1 MCDIA
6 CVASVSVSRRF
17 LSSWFN
23 ILNEV
28 ERCVNARK
36 VWIYGNTFPY
46 IPIIADSR
54 CVPPRVLNPDSVRIK
69 QAKIDTLF
77 KAQTL
82 KANPIQEE
90 KCKNLIATHKPSF
103 IRFPNIL
110 RDGSVT

>member
-6 CVASVSVSRRF
+6 CVASVSVSRRL

-36 VWIYGNTFPY
+36 VRIYGNTFPY

-54 CVPPRVLNPDSVRIK
+54 CVPPRVLNPDSIRVK

-82 KANPIQEE
+82 KANPIQGE

-103 IRFPNIL
+103 ICFLNIL

>member
-6 CVASVSVSRRF
+6 CVASVSVSRRL

-54 CVPPRVLNPDSVRIK
+54 CVPPRVLNPDSIRVK

-82 KANPIQEE
+82 KANPIHGE

-103 IRFPNIL
+103 ICFPNIL

>member
-1 MCDIA
+1 M
-6 CVASVSVSRRF
+6 
-17 LSSWFN
+17 L
-23 ILNEV
+23 LV
-28 ERCVNARK
+28 ES
-36 VWIYGNTFPY
+36 GNQAIWVVESG
-46 IPIIADSR
+46 IPGFRIPNTAQGIRNLTKDWNL
-54 CVPPRVLNPDSVRIK
+54 PRVLNPDSVRIN

-82 KANPIQEE
+82 KANPIQGE

>member
-6 CVASVSVSRRF
+6 CVASVSVSRRL

-54 CVPPRVLNPDSVRIK
+54 CVPPRVLNPDSIRVK

-82 KANPIQEE
+82 KANPIQGE
-90 KCKNLIATHKPSF
+90 KCKNLTATHKPSF
-103 IRFPNIL
+103 ICFPNIL

>member
-1 MCDIA
+1 MHAKCGFMGIH
-6 CVASVSVSRRF
+6 SHT
-17 LSSWFN
+17 L
-23 ILNEV
+23 
-28 ERCVNARK
+28 
-36 VWIYGNTFPY
+36 PY

-82 KANPIQEE
+82 KANPIQGE

-103 IRFPNIL
+103 IRFPNVL